1 MYIHLHSSLPL
12 QNHLDLEAVLW
23 LESYLKSYLHTII
36 VVSHDRSFLNEVC
49 TDTIEFKKKKLTY
62 FKGDYDTYVK
72 TSHEM
77 VKNQMRVYQVSS
89 ILFCFYACWKTH
101 WCFFGNEYLILIFAP
116 NRHTKI
122 NVPT

>member
-1 MYIHLHSSLPL
+1 MYINLCSL

-23 LESYLKSYLHTII
+23 LESYLQSYRHTII

-89 ILFCFYACWKTH
+89 ILLFLCLLENALV
-101 WCFFGNEYLILIFAP
+101 FFLVMNTSFLFLLPIGIP
-116 NRHTKI
+116 R
-122 NVPT
+122 

>member
-1 MYIHLHSSLPL
+1 MYINLCSL

-23 LESYLKSYLHTII
+23 LESYLQSYRHTII

-101 WCFFGNEYLILIFAP
+101 WCFFLVMNTSFLFLLPIGIP
-116 NRHTKI
+116 R
-122 NVPT
+122 

>member
-1 MYIHLHSSLPL
+1 MYINLHSSLPL

-23 LESYLKSYLHTII
+23 LESYLQSYRHTII

-77 VKNQMRVYQVSS
+77 VKNQMRVHLKMMMSVIQ
-89 ILFCFYACWKTH
+89 IMMICAMLKHLFYF
-101 WCFFGNEYLILIFAP
+101 
-116 NRHTKI
+116 
-122 NVPT
+122 

>member
-1 MYIHLHSSLPL
+1 MVGKLFT
-12 QNHLDLEAVLW
+12 
-23 LESYLKSYLHTII
+23 SYRHTII

-89 ILFCFYACWKTH
+89 ILFCFDACWLIAILVMNTS
-101 WCFFGNEYLILIFAP
+101 FLYLLPIGIP
-116 NRHTKI
+116 RQTCPHDGVYRQVSGKC
-122 NVPT
+122 